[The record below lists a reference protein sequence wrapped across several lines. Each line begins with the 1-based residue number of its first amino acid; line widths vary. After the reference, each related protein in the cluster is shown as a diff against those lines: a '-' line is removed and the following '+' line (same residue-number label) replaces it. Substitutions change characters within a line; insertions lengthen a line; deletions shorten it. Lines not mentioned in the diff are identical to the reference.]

1 MLAPQAGIPGWLIG
15 EDGEPLVPALAIAA
29 EYLVAQGK
37 AVEGHDQ
44 RDARRGTPTPASL
57 LVRLL
62 TPFGQGCAKCSSPP
76 GALLKTHP
84 DSLNRVD
91 EADAVE
97 NALPPPTG
105 CSPSSRIPR
114 PDRVSAISRAIDQ
127 SARRPGSGSELAT
140 RRRNH
145 CRIVSEARSSPPLT
159 RKIDASRGETLS
171 GVTSWY
177 QPAVIAKNG

>member
-1 MLAPQAGIPGWLIG
+1 MGLPANTSWPKGKPSKVTTSAMHADSRVTARTFTHALRPKECGPFAG
-15 EDGEPLVPALAIAA
+15 A
-29 EYLVAQGK
+29 
-37 AVEGHDQ
+37 
-44 RDARRGTPTPASL
+44 
-57 LVRLL
+57 
-62 TPFGQGCAKCSSPP
+62 CAKCSSPP
-76 GALLKTHP
+76 EALLKTHP

-91 EADAVE
+91 EGDAVE

-114 PDRVSAISRAIDQ
+114 PDRVSAITRAIDQ

-159 RKIDASRGETLS
+159 RKNNASRGETLS
-171 GVTSWY
+171 AVTSWY